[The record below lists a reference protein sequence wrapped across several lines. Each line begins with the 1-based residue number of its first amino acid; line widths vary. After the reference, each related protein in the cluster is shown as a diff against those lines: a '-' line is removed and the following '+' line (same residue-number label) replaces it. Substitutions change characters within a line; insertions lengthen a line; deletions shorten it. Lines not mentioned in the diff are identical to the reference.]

1 MKKLLIQNAVYLIL
15 LPVLILIFVLPV
27 RYLISATE
35 YGHLS
40 GSLLLLPVFF
50 GGIILIALIIVFA
63 AAGRDNKEHTLFL
76 LSSISLK
83 LLAEMVLALFWFYD
97 GKNSS
102 SDSVLLFFVLYL
114 SFSLFYVT
122 AVLKTLKKKTL

>member
-1 MKKLLIQNAVYLIL
+1 MKKLLFQNAVFLIL
-15 LPVLILIFVLPV
+15 LPVLILLFVLPV
-27 RYLISATE
+27 RYFISATV
-35 YGHLS
+35 YADLS

-50 GGIILIALIIVFA
+50 GLIIFIALIIVFA
-63 AAGRDNKEHTLFL
+63 AAGRDQKEQTLFL
-76 LSSISLK
+76 LASISLK